1 MRRDGRDTFFRQM
14 NLDKQDMKL
23 ISAYL
28 EIKQE
33 MMKENTDAYTN
44 GKVHTK

>member
-14 NLDKQDMKL
+14 NLDKHDMKI